1 MSTEY
6 KPLQRRSEATA
17 IITDGPIWKAVWYL
31 AWPSAIST
39 LIASLYN
46 FINSA
51 FLAHVYNAKD
61 TLAAAGIGG
70 NALNFQMALTFGL
83 SAGTA
88 ALVSRFLGEQNIED
102 AEQAAR
108 QSLLVSVL
116 GAVATGVPLA
126 LCAKFLVKAIGAEDS
141 VIPLATSYTAI
152 ISMASIPLFINVI
165 ATTILRSQG
174 DVRSPLYAGGAMIL
188 VNVVLDWLLIFG
200 FWSVPAMGINGA
212 AIATGISR
220 IVGTILTLYFLKRS
234 ILGGALSHW
243 RLDLSWL
250 RRILAVGWPASL
262 SNIIWATSSAAF
274 RHILGMLPAGQST
287 AAQAAYT
294 AALAI
299 ENLAFQPGIAY
310 SMAATPLVGQN
321 LGAGKPERAARS
333 AWVATWQ
340 AVVIMTLT
348 GASFLLIPHLLAA
361 PFKKDAAVVPII
373 IAYLRIN
380 SFSEPFLAMNMVLR
394 GALQGAGD
402 TRAPAVIT
410 GASLWLFRIPLAWL
424 LAIKLQMGAA
434 GAWWAMSL
442 TCCLSGIMMAVWF
455 KIGGW
460 RERRI

>member
-1 MSTEY
+1 M
-6 KPLQRRSEATA
+6 
-17 IITDGPIWKAVWYL
+17 WFL

-51 FLAHVYNAKD
+51 FLAHVHNAAD
-61 TLAAAGIGG
+61 TLAASGIGG

-88 ALVSRFLGEQNIED
+88 ALVSRFLGEDNVED

-108 QSLLVSVL
+108 QSMVVSVL
-116 GAVATGVPLA
+116 AGVVTGVPLA
-126 LCAKFLVKAIGAEDS
+126 LCARFMVEVIGAKDA

-152 ISMASIPLFINVI
+152 ISLASVPLFVNVI
-165 ATTILRSQG
+165 ATTVLRSQG

-188 VNVVLDWLLIFG
+188 VNVLLDWLLIFG
-200 FWSVPAMGINGA
+200 FWNVPAMGIRGA

-220 IVGTILTLYFLKRS
+220 VVGTILTLYYLRRS

-243 RLDLSWL
+243 RLDMAWL

-262 SNIIWATSSAAF
+262 NNVIWATSSAAF
-274 RHILGMLPAGQST
+274 RHILGLLPSGQST

-310 SMAATPLVGQN
+310 GMAATPLVGQN
-321 LGAGKPERAARS
+321 LGAGKPDRAERS

-340 AVVIMTLT
+340 AVAIMTLT
-348 GASFLLIPHLLAA
+348 GATFLLMPHWLAA

-373 IAYLRIN
+373 VAYLRIN

-402 TRAPAVIT
+402 TRAPALIT
-410 GASLWLFRIPLAWL
+410 GASLWLVRIPLAWL
-424 LAIKLQMGAA
+424 LAIRLEMGAA

-442 TCCLSGIMMAVWF
+442 TCCLSGALMALWF
-455 KIGGW
+455 KTGAW
-460 RERRI
+460 RNTRV